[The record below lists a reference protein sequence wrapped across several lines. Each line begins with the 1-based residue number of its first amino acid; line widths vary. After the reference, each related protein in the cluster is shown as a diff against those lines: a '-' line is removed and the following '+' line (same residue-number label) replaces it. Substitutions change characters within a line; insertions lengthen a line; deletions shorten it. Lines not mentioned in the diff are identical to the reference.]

1 MKYIKEFRDPE
12 KAKAVLQEIEQLTQ
26 QLNATTENPIRL
38 MEVCGGHTHTI
49 FKFGLEE
56 LLPRGIDLIHVGFA
70 MSRIDELEAKRTLEL
85 LTELGEMQDEWQEA
99 QTSLKAT
106 G

>member
-1 MKYIKEFRDPE
+1 MCLGIPGQIEKIID
-12 KAKAVLQEIEQLTQ
+12 KAKFLGEVSVSGLRRPVNLACLQNDVTD
-26 QLNATTENPIRL
+26 
-38 MEVCGGHTHTI
+38 
-49 FKFGLEE
+49 LEE
-56 LLPRGIDLIHVGFA
+56 LVGEWVLIHVGFA
-70 MSRIDELEAKRTLEL
+70 MSRIDELESKRTLEL

>member
-1 MKYIKEFRDPE
+1 MQND
-12 KAKAVLQEIEQLTQ
+12 VTD
-26 QLNATTENPIRL
+26 
-38 MEVCGGHTHTI
+38 
-49 FKFGLEE
+49 LEE
-56 LLPRGIDLIHVGFA
+56 LVGEWVLIHVGFA

>member
-1 MKYIKEFRDPE
+1 
-12 KAKAVLQEIEQLTQ
+12 LQNDVTD
-26 QLNATTENPIRL
+26 
-38 MEVCGGHTHTI
+38 
-49 FKFGLEE
+49 LEE
-56 LLPRGIDLIHVGFA
+56 LVGEWVLIHVGFA

>member
-1 MKYIKEFRDPE
+1 M
-12 KAKAVLQEIEQLTQ
+12 T
-26 QLNATTENPIRL
+26 N
-38 MEVCGGHTHTI
+38 
-49 FKFGLEE
+49 LEE
-56 LLPRGIDLIHVGFA
+56 LVGEWVLIHVGFA

-85 LTELGEMQDEWQEA
+85 LTELGEIQDEWQEA